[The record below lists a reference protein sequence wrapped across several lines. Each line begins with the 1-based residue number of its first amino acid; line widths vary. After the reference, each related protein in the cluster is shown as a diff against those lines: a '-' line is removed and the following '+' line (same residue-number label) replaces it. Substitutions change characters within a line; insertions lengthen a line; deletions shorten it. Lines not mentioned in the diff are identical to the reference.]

1 MTISYADGFL
11 GQTMKNGTNGCAEA
25 VGLMGAGNS
34 QFLANE
40 YNNGQYSVPGMVS
53 DAQQAG
59 IPVIP
64 YQAGAANPNDV
75 IVYGDNDHVV
85 LSDGNGGYYGN
96 SSSQNQIV
104 HGSDATQ
111 MGGLQPTAII
121 KTGGQGGSFNFQAKD
136 ANGNPFINLAAK
148 IRTSNPNEPFDQQSL
163 MDILSQP
170 TRSYAHE
177 KRIHYLTDRD
187 YQGDLLFLNPDVA
200 RWMKD
205 SAKQLNDNRDA
216 DLKEQ
221 IDQANQQT
229 RLKQAMQLAQLING
243 SGSVDNRRGYAAMA
257 KMFGINLPTNDDQF
271 VNSSDLLKTQ
281 VQMNNAER
289 NYNFQQQQAKQAQ
302 DNWQKEFDL
311 KKAIQERQAD
321 LAERKMALAAVAAH
335 SGGGYRSG
343 GGGYSGGGGS
353 ASSAALDKWAI
364 EQEEKYA
371 KDHPDAHYNEYSD
384 MANAARDRMEQ
395 RLGVGFDPDDYNSA
409 QNDWDNLLRQNE
421 DWIANGDYHA
431 MNWDALQTM
440 AKARYGDMAD
450 NIIEGTDKDKFYF
463 D

>member
-1 MTISYADGFL
+1 MRISYADGFL

-53 DAQQAG
+53 DAQQTG
-59 IPVIP
+59 IPVVP
-64 YQAGAANPNDV
+64 YQAGAAGPGDA
-75 IVYGDNDHVV
+75 IVYGDNDHIV

-163 MDILSQP
+163 MDILSHP
-170 TRSYAHE
+170 TQSYAHE

-205 SAKQLNDNRDA
+205 SAEQLNDNRAA
-216 DLKEQ
+216 DLKDR

-229 RLKQAMQLAQLING
+229 RMKQAMQLAQLING

-302 DNWQKEFDL
+302 DNWQKEFEL
-311 KKAIQERQAD
+311 KKAIQDRQAQIEEQR
-321 LAERKMALAAVAAH
+321 LALAAARSA
-335 SGGGYRSG
+335 GGGSRSG
-343 GGGYSGGGGS
+343 GGGSGKGTHYSIGDIAKIKETLSAPFQQVYDAAADGSMSGDEIKEALKNAEYENINTLSMLEPDGGPGS
-353 ASSAALDKWAI
+353 AYA
-364 EQEEKYA
+364 QETE
-371 KDHPDAHYNEYSD
+371 
-384 MANAARDRMEQ
+384 
-395 RLGVGFDPDDYNSA
+395 
-409 QNDWDNLLRQNE
+409 DNYINNL
-421 DWIANGDYHA
+421 
-431 MNWDALQTM
+431 
-440 AKARYGDMAD
+440 
-450 NIIEGTDKDKFYF
+450 KDKFGDDLSDQDHTWTNNPVTRF
-463 D
+463 FSGLFN

>member
-1 MTISYADGFL
+1 MRISYADGFL

-59 IPVIP
+59 IPVVP
-64 YQAGAANPNDV
+64 YQAGAAGPGDA
-75 IVYGDNDHVV
+75 IVYGDNDHIV

-96 SSSQNQIV
+96 SSSQNQII

-170 TRSYAHE
+170 TQSYAHE

-216 DLKEQ
+216 DLKDQ
-221 IDQANQQT
+221 INQANQQT

-302 DNWQKEFDL
+302 DNWQKEFEL
-311 KKAIQERQAD
+311 KKAIQDRQAQIEEQK
-321 LAERKMALAAVAAH
+321 LALAAARSA
-335 SGGGYRSG
+335 SGGGRY
-343 GGGYSGGGGS
+343 GGGGS
-353 ASSAALDKWAI
+353 SGKGLHYSIGDISKIKETLSAPFQQVLEAASDGSMSGDEIREALKNAEYENINTLSMLEPDGGPGSAYG
-364 EQEEKYA
+364 QEVEDNTINKL
-371 KDHPDAHYNEYSD
+371 KD
-384 MANAARDRMEQ
+384 
-395 RLGVGFDPDDYNSA
+395 
-409 QNDWDNLLRQNE
+409 W
-421 DWIANGDYHA
+421 
-431 MNWDALQTM
+431 
-440 AKARYGDMAD
+440 YGDGMSD
-450 NIIEGTDKDKFYF
+450 QDHTWTNNPISRFFGWTKHDV
-463 D
+463 

>member
-64 YQAGAANPNDV
+64 YQAGAASPNDV

-289 NYNFQQQQAKQAQ
+289 NYNFQQQQAKQTQ
-302 DNWQKEFDL
+302 DNWQKEFEL
-311 KKAIQERQAD
+311 KKAIQERQAQIEEQK
-321 LAERKMALAAVAAH
+321 LALAAA
-335 SGGGYRSG
+335 RSAG
-343 GGGYSGGGGS
+343 GGGRYGGGGS
-353 ASSAALDKWAI
+353 GKGSHYSIGDIAKIKETLSAPFQQVLQAASDGSMSGDEIREALKNAEDENINTLSLLEPDGGPGSAYG
-364 EQEEKYA
+364 QEVEDNTINKL
-371 KDHPDAHYNEYSD
+371 KD
-384 MANAARDRMEQ
+384 
-395 RLGVGFDPDDYNSA
+395 
-409 QNDWDNLLRQNE
+409 W
-421 DWIANGDYHA
+421 
-431 MNWDALQTM
+431 
-440 AKARYGDMAD
+440 YGDDMSD
-450 NIIEGTDKDKFYF
+450 QDHTWTNNPISRFFGWTKHDV
-463 D
+463 

>member
-1 MTISYADGFL
+1 MIISYADGFL

-34 QFLANE
+34 KFLANE

-64 YQAGAANPNDV
+64 YQAGAASPNDV

-271 VNSSDLLKTQ
+271 VNGSDLLKTQ

-289 NYNFQQQQAKQAQ
+289 NYTFQQQQAKQAQ

-311 KKAIQERQAD
+311 KKAISDRQAQLEEQR
-321 LAERKMALAAVAAH
+321 LALSMARSA
-335 SGGGYRSG
+335 GGGSRY
-343 GGGYSGGGGS
+343 GGGGS
-353 ASSAALDKWAI
+353 SGKGPHYSIGDIAKIKETLSAPFQQVYDAAADGSMSGDEIREALKNAGYENANTLALLEPDGGPASA
-364 EQEEKYA
+364 YA
-371 KDHPDAHYNEYSD
+371 QG
-384 MANAARDRMEQ
+384 MEDSY
-395 RLGVGFDPDDYNSA
+395 VN
-409 QNDWDNLLRQNE
+409 NL
-421 DWIANGDYHA
+421 
-431 MNWDALQTM
+431 
-440 AKARYGDMAD
+440 
-450 NIIEGTDKDKFYF
+450 KDKFGDDLSDQDHTWTNNWLTRKLSSLF

>member
-1 MTISYADGFL
+1 MRISYADGFL

-59 IPVIP
+59 IPVVP
-64 YQAGAANPNDV
+64 YQAGAAGPGDA
-75 IVYGDNDHVV
+75 IVYGDNDHIV

-216 DLKEQ
+216 DLKDQ

-302 DNWQKEFDL
+302 DNWQKEFEL
-311 KKAIQERQAD
+311 KKAIQDRQAQIEEQK
-321 LAERKMALAAVAAH
+321 LALAAA
-335 SGGGYRSG
+335 RSAG
-343 GGGYSGGGGS
+343 GGGRYGGGGS
-353 ASSAALDKWAI
+353 GKGSRYSIGDIAKIKETLSAPFQQVLEAASDGSMSGDEIREALKNAEDENINTLSLLEPDGGPASAYG
-364 EQEEKYA
+364 QEVEDNTINKL
-371 KDHPDAHYNEYSD
+371 K
-384 MANAARDRMEQ
+384 
-395 RLGVGFDPDDYNSA
+395 
-409 QNDWDNLLRQNE
+409 DWD
-421 DWIANGDYHA
+421 GD
-431 MNWDALQTM
+431 
-440 AKARYGDMAD
+440 DMSD
-450 NIIEGTDKDKFYF
+450 QDHTWTNNPISRFFGWTKHDV
-463 D
+463 

>member
-1 MTISYADGFL
+1 MRISYADGFL

-59 IPVIP
+59 IPIVP
-64 YQAGAANPNDV
+64 YQTGAAGPGDA
-75 IVYGDNDHVV
+75 IVYGDNDHIV

-205 SAKQLNDNRDA
+205 GAKQLNDNRDA
-216 DLKEQ
+216 DLKDQ

-302 DNWQKEFDL
+302 DNWQKKFDL
-311 KKAIQERQAD
+311 KKAIQDRQAQIE
-321 LAERKMALAAVAAH
+321 ERKLALAAAKSA
-335 SGGGYRSG
+335 GGGGRSG
-343 GGGYSGGGGS
+343 GGG
-353 ASSAALDKWAI
+353 SSSKG
-364 EQEEKYA
+364 
-371 KDHPDAHYNEYSD
+371 AHYSIGDISKIKETLSAPFQQVYDAAADGSMSGDEIKEALKNAEYENINTLSMLEPDGGPASAYSQETEDNYVNNLKNKFGEDLSD
-384 MANAARDRMEQ
+384 QDHTWTNNPVTRFFSG
-395 RLGVGFDPDDYNSA
+395 LFN
-409 QNDWDNLLRQNE
+409 
-421 DWIANGDYHA
+421 
-431 MNWDALQTM
+431 
-440 AKARYGDMAD
+440 
-450 NIIEGTDKDKFYF
+450 
-463 D
+463 

>member
-1 MTISYADGFL
+1 MRISYADGFL

-59 IPVIP
+59 IPVVP
-64 YQAGAANPNDV
+64 YQAGAAGPGDA
-75 IVYGDNDHVV
+75 IVYGDNDHIV

-216 DLKEQ
+216 DLKDQ

-302 DNWQKEFDL
+302 DNWQKEFEL
-311 KKAIQERQAD
+311 KKAIQDRQAQIEEQR
-321 LAERKMALAAVAAH
+321 LALAAVRA
-335 SGGGYRSG
+335 SG
-343 GGGYSGGGGS
+343 GGGRYGSGGSSGKGPHYSIGDIAKIKETLSAPFQQVYDAAADGSMSGDEIKEALKNAEYENINTLSMLEPDGGPAS
-353 ASSAALDKWAI
+353 AYS
-364 EQEEKYA
+364 QETEDNYVNNLKN
-371 KDHPDAHYNEYSD
+371 KFGEDLSDQDHTWTNNPVTRFFSGLFN
-384 MANAARDRMEQ
+384 
-395 RLGVGFDPDDYNSA
+395 
-409 QNDWDNLLRQNE
+409 
-421 DWIANGDYHA
+421 
-431 MNWDALQTM
+431 
-440 AKARYGDMAD
+440 
-450 NIIEGTDKDKFYF
+450 
-463 D
+463 

>member
-1 MTISYADGFL
+1 MIISYADGFL
-11 GQTMKNGTNGCAEA
+11 GQTMKNGTNGCVEA

-34 QFLANE
+34 KFLANE

-59 IPVIP
+59 IPVVP
-64 YQAGAANPNDV
+64 YEAGAANPNDV
-75 IVYGDNDHVV
+75 IVYGNNDHVV
-85 LSDGNGGYYGN
+85 LADGNGGYYGN
-96 SSSQNQIV
+96 SSSQNQLV

-148 IRTSNPNEPFDQQSL
+148 IRTSNPNEQFDQQSI
-163 MDILSQP
+163 MNVLSEP

-177 KRIHYLTDRD
+177 KRMHYLTDRD
-187 YQGDLLFLNPDVA
+187 YQSDLLFLNPDVA

-216 DLKEQ
+216 DLKSQ

-229 RLKQAMQLAQLING
+229 RLKQAIQLAQLINN

-257 KMFGINLPTNDDQF
+257 KMFGIDLPTNDDQF

-302 DNWQKEFDL
+302 DNWKKEFDL
-311 KKAIQERQAD
+311 KKAISDRQAQID
-321 LAERKMALAAVAAH
+321 EQKLALSMARSAA
-335 SGGGYRSG
+335 G
-343 GGGYSGGGGS
+343 GGGGRSGKAPHYSIGDISKIKETLSSPYQKVLQEAANGSMSGDEIREALQNAEDENINTLSLLEPDGGPGS
-353 ASSAALDKWAI
+353 AYG
-364 EQEEKYA
+364 QEVKNNTIS
-371 KDHPDAHYNEYSD
+371 KL
-384 MANAARDRMEQ
+384 Q
-395 RLGVGFDPDDYNSA
+395 
-409 QNDWDNLLRQNE
+409 DW
-421 DWIANGDYHA
+421 
-431 MNWDALQTM
+431 
-440 AKARYGDMAD
+440 YGDDMSD
-450 NIIEGTDKDKFYF
+450 QDHTWTNNWLTRKLGLWTHSVD
-463 D
+463 

>member
-59 IPVIP
+59 IPIIP

-302 DNWQKEFDL
+302 DNWKKEFDL
-311 KKAIQERQAD
+311 KKAISDRQAQIEEQK
-321 LAERKMALAAVAAH
+321 LALAMAKSAARG
-335 SGGGYRSG
+335 SGSGKTPHYSIGDIAKIKESLNAPFQQVLQAASDGSMSGDQIREALKNAEDENINTLSLLEPDGGP
-343 GGGYSGGGGS
+343 GS
-353 ASSAALDKWAI
+353 AYG
-364 EQEEKYA
+364 QEVEDNTINKL
-371 KDHPDAHYNEYSD
+371 KD
-384 MANAARDRMEQ
+384 
-395 RLGVGFDPDDYNSA
+395 
-409 QNDWDNLLRQNE
+409 W
-421 DWIANGDYHA
+421 
-431 MNWDALQTM
+431 
-440 AKARYGDMAD
+440 YGDDMSDQDHTWTNNPITRWLGWWKHDA
-450 NIIEGTDKDKFYF
+450 
-463 D
+463 

>member
-34 QFLANE
+34 QFLVNE

-53 DAQQAG
+53 DAKQAG
-59 IPVIP
+59 IPIVP
-64 YQAGAANPNDV
+64 YQAGAAGPGDA
-75 IVYGDNDHVV
+75 IVYGDNDHIV

-216 DLKEQ
+216 DLKDQ

-311 KKAIQERQAD
+311 KKAIQDRQAQIEEQR
-321 LAERKMALAAVAAH
+321 LALAAAR
-335 SGGGYRSG
+335 STGGGSRY
-343 GGGYSGGGGS
+343 GGGGS
-353 ASSAALDKWAI
+353 SGKGPHYSIGDIAKIKETLSAPFQQVLQAASDGSM
-364 EQEEKYA
+364 
-371 KDHPDAHYNEYSD
+371 S
-384 MANAARDRMEQ
+384 
-395 RLGVGFDPDDYNSA
+395 
-409 QNDWDNLLRQNE
+409 
-421 DWIANGDYHA
+421 GDQIKE
-431 MNWDALQTM
+431 ALQNAEDENINTLSLLEPDGGPGS
-440 AKARYGDMAD
+440 AYGQEVEYNTINKLKDWYGDDMSD
-450 NIIEGTDKDKFYF
+450 QDHTWTNNPISRFFGWTKHDV
-463 D
+463 

>member
-1 MTISYADGFL
+1 MRISYADGFL

-59 IPVIP
+59 IPVVP
-64 YQAGAANPNDV
+64 YQAGAAGPGDA
-75 IVYGDNDHVV
+75 IVYGDNDHIV

-216 DLKEQ
+216 DLKDQ

-257 KMFGINLPTNDDQF
+257 KMFGISLPTNDDQF

-302 DNWQKEFDL
+302 DNWKKEFDL
-311 KKAIQERQAD
+311 KKAISDRQAQ
-321 LAERKMALAAVAAH
+321 LE
-335 SGGGYRSG
+335 
-343 GGGYSGGGGS
+343 
-353 ASSAALDKWAI
+353 
-364 EQEEKYA
+364 
-371 KDHPDAHYNEYSD
+371 
-384 MANAARDRMEQ
+384 EQ
-395 RLGVGFDPDDYNSA
+395 RLALSMARSAGGRGSGKAPHYSIGDVAKIKETLSAPFQQVYDAAADGSMTGDEIREALKNAEYENINTLSMLEPDGGPGSA
-409 QNDWDNLLRQNE
+409 YGQEVEDNYVNKL
-421 DWIANGDYHA
+421 
-431 MNWDALQTM
+431 
-440 AKARYGDMAD
+440 
-450 NIIEGTDKDKFYF
+450 KDKFGEDLSDQDHTWTNNPVTRF
-463 D
+463 FSGLFN

>member
-59 IPVIP
+59 IPVTP

-311 KKAIQERQAD
+311 KKAIQDRQAQIE
-321 LAERKMALAAVAAH
+321 ERRLALAAARSA
-335 SGGGYRSG
+335 GGGSRY
-343 GGGYSGGGGS
+343 GGGGS
-353 ASSAALDKWAI
+353 SGKGPHYSIGDIAKIKETLSAPFQQVYDAAADGSMSGDEIREALKNAGYENANTLVLLEPDGGPASA
-364 EQEEKYA
+364 YA
-371 KDHPDAHYNEYSD
+371 QG
-384 MANAARDRMEQ
+384 ME
-395 RLGVGFDPDDYNSA
+395 
-409 QNDWDNLLRQNE
+409 DNYVNNL
-421 DWIANGDYHA
+421 
-431 MNWDALQTM
+431 
-440 AKARYGDMAD
+440 
-450 NIIEGTDKDKFYF
+450 KDKFGDDLSDQDHTWTNNWITRKLSSLF

>member
-53 DAQQAG
+53 DAQKAG

-302 DNWQKEFDL
+302 DNWKKEFDL
-311 KKAIQERQAD
+311 KKAISDRQAQLEEQK
-321 LAERKMALAAVAAH
+321 LALSMARSA
-335 SGGGYRSG
+335 GGGSRY
-343 GGGYSGGGGS
+343 GGGGS
-353 ASSAALDKWAI
+353 SGKAPHYSIGDIAKIKETLSAPFQQIYDAAADGSMSGDEIKQALENAGYENTNTLALLEPDGGPASAYA
-364 EQEEKYA
+364 QEVE
-371 KDHPDAHYNEYSD
+371 
-384 MANAARDRMEQ
+384 
-395 RLGVGFDPDDYNSA
+395 
-409 QNDWDNLLRQNE
+409 DNYVNNL
-421 DWIANGDYHA
+421 
-431 MNWDALQTM
+431 
-440 AKARYGDMAD
+440 
-450 NIIEGTDKDKFYF
+450 KDKFGDDLSDQDHTWTNNPVTRFFSSLF

>member
-111 MGGLQPTAII
+111 MGGLKPTAII

-163 MDILSQP
+163 MDILSQS

-177 KRIHYLTDRD
+177 KRIHYLTDCD

-205 SAKQLNDNRDA
+205 SAKQLNDNHDA

-302 DNWQKEFDL
+302 DNWQKEFEL
-311 KKAIQERQAD
+311 KKAIQERQAQIEEQK
-321 LAERKMALAAVAAH
+321 LALAAA
-335 SGGGYRSG
+335 RSAG
-343 GGGYSGGGGS
+343 GGGRYGGGGS
-353 ASSAALDKWAI
+353 GKGSHYSIGDIAKIKETLSAPFQQVLQAASDGSMSGDEIREALKNAEDENINTLSLLEPDGGPGSAYG
-364 EQEEKYA
+364 QEVEDNTINKL
-371 KDHPDAHYNEYSD
+371 KD
-384 MANAARDRMEQ
+384 
-395 RLGVGFDPDDYNSA
+395 
-409 QNDWDNLLRQNE
+409 W
-421 DWIANGDYHA
+421 
-431 MNWDALQTM
+431 
-440 AKARYGDMAD
+440 YGDDMSD
-450 NIIEGTDKDKFYF
+450 QDHTWTNNPISRFFGWTKHDV
-463 D
+463 

>member
-53 DAQQAG
+53 DAQKAG

-216 DLKEQ
+216 VLKDQ

-311 KKAIQERQAD
+311 KKAIQDRQAQIE
-321 LAERKMALAAVAAH
+321 ERRLALAAARSAG
-335 SGGGYRSG
+335 SGSRY
-343 GGGYSGGGGS
+343 GGGGS
-353 ASSAALDKWAI
+353 SGKAPHYSIGDIAKIKETLNAPFQQVLQAASDGSMSGDEIREALKNAEYENINTLSMLEPDGGPGSAYG
-364 EQEEKYA
+364 QEVEDNTINKL
-371 KDHPDAHYNEYSD
+371 KD
-384 MANAARDRMEQ
+384 
-395 RLGVGFDPDDYNSA
+395 
-409 QNDWDNLLRQNE
+409 W
-421 DWIANGDYHA
+421 
-431 MNWDALQTM
+431 
-440 AKARYGDMAD
+440 YGDDMSDQDHAWTNNRITRWLGWWKHD
-450 NIIEGTDKDKFYF
+450 A
-463 D
+463 

>member
-1 MTISYADGFL
+1 MRISYADGFL

-59 IPVIP
+59 IPVVP
-64 YQAGAANPNDV
+64 YQAGATGPGDA
-75 IVYGDNDHVV
+75 IVYGDNDHIV

-216 DLKEQ
+216 DLKDQ

-229 RLKQAMQLAQLING
+229 RLKQAMQTAQLING

-289 NYNFQQQQAKQAQ
+289 NYNFQQQQAKQTQ
-302 DNWQKEFDL
+302 DNWQKEFEL
-311 KKAIQERQAD
+311 KKAIQDRQAQIEEQK
-321 LAERKMALAAVAAH
+321 LALAAA
-335 SGGGYRSG
+335 RSAG
-343 GGGYSGGGGS
+343 GGGRSAKGAHYSIGDIAKIKETLNTPFQQVYDAAADGSMSGDEIKEALKNAEYENINTLSMLEPDGGPGS
-353 ASSAALDKWAI
+353 AYG
-364 EQEEKYA
+364 QEVEDNYVNNLKN
-371 KDHPDAHYNEYSD
+371 KFGEDLSDQDHTWTNNPVTRFFSGLFN
-384 MANAARDRMEQ
+384 
-395 RLGVGFDPDDYNSA
+395 
-409 QNDWDNLLRQNE
+409 
-421 DWIANGDYHA
+421 
-431 MNWDALQTM
+431 
-440 AKARYGDMAD
+440 
-450 NIIEGTDKDKFYF
+450 
-463 D
+463 

>member
-1 MTISYADGFL
+1 MRISYADGFL

-59 IPVIP
+59 IPVVP
-64 YQAGAANPNDV
+64 YQAGAAGPGDA
-75 IVYGDNDHVV
+75 IVYGDNDHIV

-111 MGGLQPTAII
+111 MGGFQPTAII

-216 DLKEQ
+216 DLKDQ

-302 DNWQKEFDL
+302 DNWQKEFEL
-311 KKAIQERQAD
+311 KKAIQDRQAQIEEQK
-321 LAERKMALAAVAAH
+321 LALAAARSA
-335 SGGGYRSG
+335 SGGGRY
-343 GGGYSGGGGS
+343 GGGGS
-353 ASSAALDKWAI
+353 SGKGPHYSIGDIAKIKETLSAPFQQVYDAAADGSMSGDEIKEALKNAEYENINTLSMLEPDGGPGSAYG
-364 EQEEKYA
+364 QEVE
-371 KDHPDAHYNEYSD
+371 
-384 MANAARDRMEQ
+384 
-395 RLGVGFDPDDYNSA
+395 
-409 QNDWDNLLRQNE
+409 DNYVNKL
-421 DWIANGDYHA
+421 
-431 MNWDALQTM
+431 
-440 AKARYGDMAD
+440 
-450 NIIEGTDKDKFYF
+450 KDKFGEDLSDQDHTWTNNPITRAISSIF
-463 D
+463 N

>member
-34 QFLANE
+34 KFLANE

-64 YQAGAANPNDV
+64 YQAGAASPNDV

-311 KKAIQERQAD
+311 KKAISDRQAQLEEQR
-321 LAERKMALAAVAAH
+321 LALSMARSAA
-335 SGGGYRSG
+335 R
-343 GGGYSGGGGS
+343 GGGS
-353 ASSAALDKWAI
+353 GGRGSSGKGPHYSIGDIAKIKETLSAPYQQIYDAAADGSMSGDEIKQALENAGYENTNTLALLEPDGGPASAYA
-364 EQEEKYA
+364 QEVE
-371 KDHPDAHYNEYSD
+371 
-384 MANAARDRMEQ
+384 
-395 RLGVGFDPDDYNSA
+395 
-409 QNDWDNLLRQNE
+409 DNYVNNL
-421 DWIANGDYHA
+421 
-431 MNWDALQTM
+431 
-440 AKARYGDMAD
+440 
-450 NIIEGTDKDKFYF
+450 KDKFGDDLSDQDHTWTNNPVTRFFSSLF

>member
-1 MTISYADGFL
+1 MRISYADGFL

-59 IPVIP
+59 IPVVP
-64 YQAGAANPNDV
+64 FQAGAAGPGDA
-75 IVYGDNDHVV
+75 IVYGDNDHIV

-96 SSSQNQIV
+96 SSSQNQTV

-111 MGGLQPTAII
+111 MGDLQPTAII
-121 KTGGQGGSFNFQAKD
+121 KSGGQGGSFNFQAKD

-163 MDILSQP
+163 MDILSHP
-170 TRSYAHE
+170 TQSYAHE
-177 KRIHYLTDRD
+177 KRMHYLTDRD

-205 SAKQLNDNRDA
+205 SAKQLNDNRAA
-216 DLKEQ
+216 DLKDR

-229 RLKQAMQLAQLING
+229 RMKQAMQLAQLING

-311 KKAIQERQAD
+311 KKVIQDRQAQ
-321 LAERKMALAAVAAH
+321 
-335 SGGGYRSG
+335 
-343 GGGYSGGGGS
+343 
-353 ASSAALDKWAI
+353 I
-364 EQEEKYA
+364 E
-371 KDHPDAHYNEYSD
+371 
-384 MANAARDRMEQ
+384 EQ
-395 RLGVGFDPDDYNSA
+395 RLALASARSAGGGDRSSKGPHYSIGDIAKIKETLSAPFQQVYDAAADGSMSGDEIREALKNAEYENINTLSLLEPDGGPGSA
-409 QNDWDNLLRQNE
+409 YGQEVEDNYVNNLKNKFGE
-421 DWIANGDYHA
+421 DLSDQDHTWTNNPVTRFFSGLF
-431 MNWDALQTM
+431 N
-440 AKARYGDMAD
+440 
-450 NIIEGTDKDKFYF
+450 
-463 D
+463 

>member
-64 YQAGAANPNDV
+64 YQAGAASPNDV

-311 KKAIQERQAD
+311 KKAIQDRQAQIEEQK
-321 LAERKMALAAVAAH
+321 LALAAA
-335 SGGGYRSG
+335 RSAG
-343 GGGYSGGGGS
+343 GGGRGSSGKGPHYSIGDIAKIKETLNAPFQQVLQAASDGSMSGDQIKEALQNAEYENINTLSMLEPDGGPGS
-353 ASSAALDKWAI
+353 AYG
-364 EQEEKYA
+364 QEVEDNTINKL
-371 KDHPDAHYNEYSD
+371 KD
-384 MANAARDRMEQ
+384 
-395 RLGVGFDPDDYNSA
+395 
-409 QNDWDNLLRQNE
+409 W
-421 DWIANGDYHA
+421 
-431 MNWDALQTM
+431 
-440 AKARYGDMAD
+440 YGDDMSDQDHTRTNNWLTRALGWWKHEVD
-450 NIIEGTDKDKFYF
+450 
-463 D
+463 

>member
-1 MTISYADGFL
+1 MIISYADGFL

-53 DAQQAG
+53 DAQKAG

-136 ANGNPFINLAAK
+136 ANRNPFINLAAK

-229 RLKQAMQLAQLING
+229 RLKQAMQLAQLINR

-281 VQMNNAER
+281 VQLNNAER

-302 DNWQKEFDL
+302 DNWKKEFDL
-311 KKAIQERQAD
+311 KKAISDRQAQIEEQK
-321 LAERKMALAAVAAH
+321 LALAMAKSAARG
-335 SGGGYRSG
+335 SGSGKGPHYSIGDIAKIKETLSAPFQQVLQAASDGSMSGDEIREALKNAEYENINTLSLLEPDGGP
-343 GGGYSGGGGS
+343 GS
-353 ASSAALDKWAI
+353 AYG
-364 EQEEKYA
+364 QEVEDNTINKL
-371 KDHPDAHYNEYSD
+371 KD
-384 MANAARDRMEQ
+384 
-395 RLGVGFDPDDYNSA
+395 
-409 QNDWDNLLRQNE
+409 W
-421 DWIANGDYHA
+421 
-431 MNWDALQTM
+431 
-440 AKARYGDMAD
+440 YGDDMSDQDHTWTNNPITRWLGWWKHDA
-450 NIIEGTDKDKFYF
+450 
-463 D
+463 

>member
-1 MTISYADGFL
+1 
-11 GQTMKNGTNGCAEA
+11 MKNGSNGCVEA

-34 QFLANE
+34 KFLANE

-59 IPVIP
+59 IPVVP
-64 YQAGAANPNDV
+64 YQAGTDNPNDV

-85 LSDGNGGYYGN
+85 LADGNGGYYGN

-148 IRTSNPNEPFDQQSL
+148 IRTSNPNEPFDQQSV

-177 KRIHYLTDRD
+177 KRTHYLTDRN
-187 YQGDLLFLNPDVA
+187 YQTDLLFLNPDVS

-205 SAKQLNDNRDA
+205 SAKQLNSNRDA
-216 DLKEQ
+216 DLKDQ

-229 RLKQAMQLAQLING
+229 RLKQSMQLAQIING
-243 SGSVDNRRGYAAMA
+243 SGSVDNRRGYAALG

-302 DNWQKEFDL
+302 DNWKKEFDL
-311 KKAIQERQAD
+311 KKAIADRQAQLD
-321 LAERKMALAAVAAH
+321 EQKLALSMARSAA
-335 SGGGYRSG
+335 RG
-343 GGGYSGGGGS
+343 GGGRGSGKAPHYSIGDVAKIKETLSAPFQQVYDAAADGSMTGDEIREALKNAEYENINTLSMLEPDGGPGS
-353 ASSAALDKWAI
+353 AYG
-364 EQEEKYA
+364 QEVE
-371 KDHPDAHYNEYSD
+371 
-384 MANAARDRMEQ
+384 
-395 RLGVGFDPDDYNSA
+395 
-409 QNDWDNLLRQNE
+409 DNYVNKL
-421 DWIANGDYHA
+421 
-431 MNWDALQTM
+431 
-440 AKARYGDMAD
+440 
-450 NIIEGTDKDKFYF
+450 KDKFGEDLSDQDHTWTNNPVTRF
-463 D
+463 FSGLFN

>member
-1 MTISYADGFL
+1 MRISYADGFL

-59 IPVIP
+59 IPVVP
-64 YQAGAANPNDV
+64 YQAGAAGPGDA
-75 IVYGDNDHVV
+75 IVYGDNDHIV

-111 MGGLQPTAII
+111 MGGLQPAAII

-221 IDQANQQT
+221 IGQANQQT

-243 SGSVDNRRGYAAMA
+243 SGSVDNRRGYAAMS
-257 KMFGINLPTNDDQF
+257 KMLGINLPTNDDQF

-302 DNWQKEFDL
+302 DNWQKEFYL
-311 KKAIQERQAD
+311 KKAIQDRQAQIEEQR
-321 LAERKMALAAVAAH
+321 LALAAARSA
-335 SGGGYRSG
+335 GGGSRY
-343 GGGYSGGGGS
+343 GGGGS
-353 ASSAALDKWAI
+353 SGKGPHYSIGDIAKIKENLSTPFQQVYDAAADGSMSGDEIKQALENAGYENTNTLSMLEPDGAGPATAYA
-364 EQEEKYA
+364 QEVE
-371 KDHPDAHYNEYSD
+371 
-384 MANAARDRMEQ
+384 
-395 RLGVGFDPDDYNSA
+395 
-409 QNDWDNLLRQNE
+409 DNYVNNL
-421 DWIANGDYHA
+421 
-431 MNWDALQTM
+431 
-440 AKARYGDMAD
+440 
-450 NIIEGTDKDKFYF
+450 KDKFGDDLSDQDHTWTNNPVTRF
-463 D
+463 FSSLFN

>member
-1 MTISYADGFL
+1 
-11 GQTMKNGTNGCAEA
+11 MKNGTNGCAEA

-34 QFLANE
+34 KFLANE

-59 IPVIP
+59 IPVVP
-64 YQAGAANPNDV
+64 YEAGAANPNDV

-85 LSDGNGGYYGN
+85 LADGNGGYYGN

-121 KTGGQGGSFNFQAKD
+121 KTGGQGGSFNFRAKD

-281 VQMNNAER
+281 VQLNNSER

-302 DNWQKEFDL
+302 DNWKKEFDL
-311 KKAIQERQAD
+311 KKAISDRQAQLEEQK
-321 LAERKMALAAVAAH
+321 LALSMA
-335 SGGGYRSG
+335 R
-343 GGGYSGGGGS
+343 
-353 ASSAALDKWAI
+353 SAARGRGSSGKAPHYSIGDIAKIKETLSAPYQQIYDAAADGSMSGDEIKQAL
-364 EQEEKYA
+364 ENAGYENTNTLALLEPDGGPASAYAQEVE
-371 KDHPDAHYNEYSD
+371 
-384 MANAARDRMEQ
+384 
-395 RLGVGFDPDDYNSA
+395 
-409 QNDWDNLLRQNE
+409 DNYVNNL
-421 DWIANGDYHA
+421 
-431 MNWDALQTM
+431 
-440 AKARYGDMAD
+440 
-450 NIIEGTDKDKFYF
+450 KDKFGDDLSDQDHTWTNNPVTRFFSSLF

>member
-53 DAQQAG
+53 DAQKAG

-302 DNWQKEFDL
+302 DNWKKEFDL
-311 KKAIQERQAD
+311 KKAISDRQAQLEEQK
-321 LAERKMALAAVAAH
+321 LALSMARSA
-335 SGGGYRSG
+335 GGGSRY
-343 GGGYSGGGGS
+343 GGGGS
-353 ASSAALDKWAI
+353 SSKGPHYSIGDIAKIKETLSAPFQQVLQAASDGSMSGDEIREALKNAEDENINTLSLLEPDGGPGSAYG
-364 EQEEKYA
+364 QEVEDNTINKL
-371 KDHPDAHYNEYSD
+371 KD
-384 MANAARDRMEQ
+384 
-395 RLGVGFDPDDYNSA
+395 
-409 QNDWDNLLRQNE
+409 W
-421 DWIANGDYHA
+421 
-431 MNWDALQTM
+431 
-440 AKARYGDMAD
+440 YGDDMSD
-450 NIIEGTDKDKFYF
+450 QDHTWTNNPISRFFGWTKHDV
-463 D
+463 

>member
-64 YQAGAANPNDV
+64 YQAGAASPNDV

-302 DNWQKEFDL
+302 DNWQKEFEL
-311 KKAIQERQAD
+311 KKAIQERQAQIEEQK
-321 LAERKMALAAVAAH
+321 LALAAA
-335 SGGGYRSG
+335 RSAG
-343 GGGYSGGGGS
+343 GGGRYGGGGS
-353 ASSAALDKWAI
+353 GKGSHYSIGDIAKIKETLSAPFQQVLQAASDGSMSGDEIREALKNAEDENINTLSLLEPDGGPGSAYG
-364 EQEEKYA
+364 QEVEDNTINKL
-371 KDHPDAHYNEYSD
+371 KD
-384 MANAARDRMEQ
+384 
-395 RLGVGFDPDDYNSA
+395 
-409 QNDWDNLLRQNE
+409 W
-421 DWIANGDYHA
+421 
-431 MNWDALQTM
+431 
-440 AKARYGDMAD
+440 YGDDMSD
-450 NIIEGTDKDKFYF
+450 QDHTWTNNPISRFFGWTKHDV
-463 D
+463 

>member
-1 MTISYADGFL
+1 MRISYADGFL

-53 DAQQAG
+53 DAQQTG
-59 IPVIP
+59 IPVVP
-64 YQAGAANPNDV
+64 FQAGAAGPGDA
-75 IVYGDNDHVV
+75 IVYGDNDHIV

-111 MGGLQPTAII
+111 MGGLQPTSII
-121 KTGGQGGSFNFQAKD
+121 KTGGQGGSFNFQAKN

-163 MDILSQP
+163 MDILSHP
-170 TRSYAHE
+170 TQSYAHE
-177 KRIHYLTDRD
+177 KRMHYLTDRD

-205 SAKQLNDNRDA
+205 SAKQLNDNRAA
-216 DLKEQ
+216 DLKDR
-221 IDQANQQT
+221 IDQVNQQT
-229 RLKQAMQLAQLING
+229 RMKQAMQLAQLING

-311 KKAIQERQAD
+311 KKVIQDRQAQIEEQK
-321 LAERKMALAAVAAH
+321 LALSMARAA
-335 SGGGYRSG
+335 G
-343 GGGYSGGGGS
+343 GGGRSAKGAHYSIGDIAKIKETLNAPFQQVYDAASDGSMSGDEIREALKNAEYENINTLSLLEPDGGPGS
-353 ASSAALDKWAI
+353 AYG
-364 EQEEKYA
+364 QEVEDNYVNNLKN
-371 KDHPDAHYNEYSD
+371 KFGEDLSDQDHTLTNNPVTRFFSGLFN
-384 MANAARDRMEQ
+384 
-395 RLGVGFDPDDYNSA
+395 
-409 QNDWDNLLRQNE
+409 
-421 DWIANGDYHA
+421 
-431 MNWDALQTM
+431 
-440 AKARYGDMAD
+440 
-450 NIIEGTDKDKFYF
+450 
-463 D
+463 

>member
-11 GQTMKNGTNGCAEA
+11 GQTMKNGVNGCAEA

-40 YNNGQYSVPGMVS
+40 YNKGQYSVPGMVS

-59 IPVIP
+59 IPVVP
-64 YQAGAANPNDV
+64 YQAGAAGPGDA
-75 IVYGDNDHVV
+75 IVYGDNDHIV

-302 DNWQKEFDL
+302 DNWKKEFDL
-311 KKAIQERQAD
+311 KKAISDRQAQLEEQK
-321 LAERKMALAAVAAH
+321 LALSMAKSA
-335 SGGGYRSG
+335 GGGSRY
-343 GGGYSGGGGS
+343 GGGGS
-353 ASSAALDKWAI
+353 SSKGPHYSIGDIAKIKETLSAPYQQIYDAAADGSMSGDEIKQALENAGYENTNTLALLEPDGGPASAYA
-364 EQEEKYA
+364 QEVE
-371 KDHPDAHYNEYSD
+371 
-384 MANAARDRMEQ
+384 
-395 RLGVGFDPDDYNSA
+395 
-409 QNDWDNLLRQNE
+409 DNYVNNL
-421 DWIANGDYHA
+421 
-431 MNWDALQTM
+431 
-440 AKARYGDMAD
+440 
-450 NIIEGTDKDKFYF
+450 KDKFGEDLSDQDHTWTNNPVTRFFSSLF

>member
-104 HGSDATQ
+104 HSSDATQ

-302 DNWQKEFDL
+302 DNWKKEFDL
-311 KKAIQERQAD
+311 KKAISDRQAQLEEQK
-321 LAERKMALAAVAAH
+321 LALSMARSAAR
-335 SGGGYRSG
+335 GGGSG
-343 GGGYSGGGGS
+343 GGGGSGKTPHYSIGDIAKIKETLNAPYQQILQAASDGSMSGDEIKEALKNAGYENTYTLGLLEPDGGPAS
-353 ASSAALDKWAI
+353 A
-364 EQEEKYA
+364 
-371 KDHPDAHYNEYSD
+371 
-384 MANAARDRMEQ
+384 
-395 RLGVGFDPDDYNSA
+395 
-409 QNDWDNLLRQNE
+409 
-421 DWIANGDYHA
+421 
-431 MNWDALQTM
+431 
-440 AKARYGDMAD
+440 YGQGLE
-450 NIIEGTDKDKFYF
+450 NNYVNVLKDKFGDDLSDQDHAWTNNWLTRKLSSLF

>member
-1 MTISYADGFL
+1 MRISYADGFL

-53 DAQQAG
+53 DAQQTG
-59 IPVIP
+59 IPVVP
-64 YQAGAANPNDV
+64 FQAGAAGPGDA
-75 IVYGDNDHVV
+75 IVYGDNDHIV

-163 MDILSQP
+163 MDILSHP

-177 KRIHYLTDRD
+177 KRMHYLTDRD

-205 SAKQLNDNRDA
+205 SAKQLNDNRAA
-216 DLKEQ
+216 DLKDR

-229 RLKQAMQLAQLING
+229 RMKQAMQLAQLING

-311 KKAIQERQAD
+311 KKVIQDRQAQIEEQK
-321 LAERKMALAAVAAH
+321 LALSMARAA
-335 SGGGYRSG
+335 G
-343 GGGYSGGGGS
+343 GGGRSAKGAHYSIGDIAKIKETLNAPFQQVYDAAADGSMSGDEIREALKNAEYENINTLSLLEPDGGPGS
-353 ASSAALDKWAI
+353 AYG
-364 EQEEKYA
+364 QEVEDNYVNNLKN
-371 KDHPDAHYNEYSD
+371 KFGEDLSDQDHTWTNNPVTRFFSGLFN
-384 MANAARDRMEQ
+384 
-395 RLGVGFDPDDYNSA
+395 
-409 QNDWDNLLRQNE
+409 
-421 DWIANGDYHA
+421 
-431 MNWDALQTM
+431 
-440 AKARYGDMAD
+440 
-450 NIIEGTDKDKFYF
+450 
-463 D
+463 

>member
-1 MTISYADGFL
+1 MRISYADGFL

-59 IPVIP
+59 IPVVP
-64 YQAGAANPNDV
+64 YQAGAAGPGDA
-75 IVYGDNDHVV
+75 IVYGDNDHIV

-216 DLKEQ
+216 DLKDQ

-302 DNWQKEFDL
+302 DNWQKEFEL
-311 KKAIQERQAD
+311 KKAIQDRQAQIEEQK
-321 LAERKMALAAVAAH
+321 LALAAARA
-335 SGGGYRSG
+335 SG
-343 GGGYSGGGGS
+343 GGGRYGGGGS
-353 ASSAALDKWAI
+353 SGKGPHYSIGDIAKIKETLSAPFQQVLQAASDGSMSGDEIREALKNAEDENINTLSLLEPDGGPGSAYG
-364 EQEEKYA
+364 QEVEDNTINKL
-371 KDHPDAHYNEYSD
+371 KD
-384 MANAARDRMEQ
+384 
-395 RLGVGFDPDDYNSA
+395 
-409 QNDWDNLLRQNE
+409 W
-421 DWIANGDYHA
+421 
-431 MNWDALQTM
+431 
-440 AKARYGDMAD
+440 YGDDMSD
-450 NIIEGTDKDKFYF
+450 QDHTWTNNPISRFFGWTKHDV
-463 D
+463 

>member
-1 MTISYADGFL
+1 MRISYADGFL

-59 IPVIP
+59 IPVVP
-64 YQAGAANPNDV
+64 YQAGAAGPGDA
-75 IVYGDNDHVV
+75 IVYGDNDHIV

-148 IRTSNPNEPFDQQSL
+148 IRTSNPNESFDQQSL

-216 DLKEQ
+216 DLKDQ

-302 DNWQKEFDL
+302 DNWQKEFEL
-311 KKAIQERQAD
+311 KKAIQDRQARIEEQR
-321 LAERKMALAAVAAH
+321 LALAAARA
-335 SGGGYRSG
+335 SG
-343 GGGYSGGGGS
+343 GGGRYGGGGS
-353 ASSAALDKWAI
+353 SGKGPHYSIGDIAKIKETLSAPFQQVLEAASDGSMSGDEIREALKNAEDENINTLSLLEPDGGPGSAYG
-364 EQEEKYA
+364 QEVE
-371 KDHPDAHYNEYSD
+371 
-384 MANAARDRMEQ
+384 
-395 RLGVGFDPDDYNSA
+395 
-409 QNDWDNLLRQNE
+409 DNTINKLKT
-421 DWIANGDYHA
+421 W
-431 MNWDALQTM
+431 
-440 AKARYGDMAD
+440 YGDDMSD
-450 NIIEGTDKDKFYF
+450 QDHTWTNNPISRFFGWTKHDV
-463 D
+463 

>member
-1 MTISYADGFL
+1 MRISYADGFL

-59 IPVIP
+59 IPVVP
-64 YQAGAANPNDV
+64 YQAGAAGPGDA
-75 IVYGDNDHVV
+75 IVYGDNDHIV

-302 DNWQKEFDL
+302 DNWQKEFEL
-311 KKAIQERQAD
+311 KKAIQDRQAQIEEQR
-321 LAERKMALAAVAAH
+321 LALAAARSA
-335 SGGGYRSG
+335 GGGSRG
-343 GGGYSGGGGS
+343 GGGGS
-353 ASSAALDKWAI
+353 GKGSHYSIGDIAKIKETLSAPFQQVLQAASDGSMSGDEIREALKNAEDENINTLSLLEPDGGPASAYG
-364 EQEEKYA
+364 QEVENNTINKL
-371 KDHPDAHYNEYSD
+371 K
-384 MANAARDRMEQ
+384 
-395 RLGVGFDPDDYNSA
+395 
-409 QNDWDNLLRQNE
+409 DWD
-421 DWIANGDYHA
+421 GD
-431 MNWDALQTM
+431 
-440 AKARYGDMAD
+440 DMSD
-450 NIIEGTDKDKFYF
+450 QDHTWTNNPISRFFGWTKHDV
-463 D
+463 

>member
-1 MTISYADGFL
+1 MRISYADGFL
-11 GQTMKNGTNGCAEA
+11 GQTTKNGTNGCAEA

-59 IPVIP
+59 IPVVP
-64 YQAGAANPNDV
+64 YQAGATGPGDA
-75 IVYGDNDHVV
+75 IVYGDNDHIV

-216 DLKEQ
+216 DLKDQ

-229 RLKQAMQLAQLING
+229 RLKQAMQSAQLING

-302 DNWQKEFDL
+302 DNWQKEFEL
-311 KKAIQERQAD
+311 KKAIQDRQAQIGEQR
-321 LAERKMALAAVAAH
+321 LALAAARSAGRGGSGKGSHYSIGNISKIKETLSAPFQQVLQAASDGSL
-335 SGGGYRSG
+335 SGGEIKEALKNAEYENINTLSMLEPDG
-343 GGGYSGGGGS
+343 GPGS
-353 ASSAALDKWAI
+353 AYG
-364 EQEEKYA
+364 QEVEDNTINKL
-371 KDHPDAHYNEYSD
+371 KD
-384 MANAARDRMEQ
+384 
-395 RLGVGFDPDDYNSA
+395 
-409 QNDWDNLLRQNE
+409 W
-421 DWIANGDYHA
+421 
-431 MNWDALQTM
+431 
-440 AKARYGDMAD
+440 YGDDMSD
-450 NIIEGTDKDKFYF
+450 QDHTWTNNPISRFFGWTKHDV
-463 D
+463 

>member
-1 MTISYADGFL
+1 MRISYADGFL

-59 IPVIP
+59 IPIVP
-64 YQAGAANPNDV
+64 YQTGAAGPGDA
-75 IVYGDNDHVV
+75 IIYGDNDHIV

-200 RWMKD
+200 RWMKN

-216 DLKEQ
+216 DLKDQ

-302 DNWQKEFDL
+302 DNWQKEFEL
-311 KKAIQERQAD
+311 KKAIQDRQAQIEEQK
-321 LAERKMALAAVAAH
+321 LALAAAK
-335 SGGGYRSG
+335 SSG
-343 GGGYSGGGGS
+343 GGGRYGGGGS
-353 ASSAALDKWAI
+353 SGKGPHYSIGDIAKIKETLSAPFQQVYDAAADGSMSGDEIKEALKNAEYENINTLSMLEPDGGPASAYS
-364 EQEEKYA
+364 QETEDNYVNNLKN
-371 KDHPDAHYNEYSD
+371 KFGEDLSDQDHTWTNNPVTRFFSGLFN
-384 MANAARDRMEQ
+384 
-395 RLGVGFDPDDYNSA
+395 
-409 QNDWDNLLRQNE
+409 
-421 DWIANGDYHA
+421 
-431 MNWDALQTM
+431 
-440 AKARYGDMAD
+440 
-450 NIIEGTDKDKFYF
+450 
-463 D
+463 

>member
-53 DAQQAG
+53 DAQKAG
-59 IPVIP
+59 IPIIP

-216 DLKEQ
+216 DLKDQ

-302 DNWQKEFDL
+302 DNWKKEFDL
-311 KKAIQERQAD
+311 KKAISDRQAQLEEQK
-321 LAERKMALAAVAAH
+321 LALSMARSA
-335 SGGGYRSG
+335 GGGSRSG
-343 GGGYSGGGGS
+343 GGGSSGKGPHYSIGDIAKIKETLSAPYQQIYDAAADGSMSGDEIKKALENAGYENTNTLSLLEPDGGPAS
-353 ASSAALDKWAI
+353 AYA
-364 EQEEKYA
+364 QEVE
-371 KDHPDAHYNEYSD
+371 
-384 MANAARDRMEQ
+384 
-395 RLGVGFDPDDYNSA
+395 
-409 QNDWDNLLRQNE
+409 DNYVNNL
-421 DWIANGDYHA
+421 
-431 MNWDALQTM
+431 
-440 AKARYGDMAD
+440 
-450 NIIEGTDKDKFYF
+450 KDKFGEDLSDQDHTWTNNPVTRFFSSLF